1 MTESRAVATAQ
12 PARQVARVENVQ
24 PMFDTDRFE
33 HFQRAAS
40 ALMHSSI
47 LNPSIRGDDPKQ
59 CFSNLM
65 LVFDLADRWKLPP
78 LSIAQCISIVHNK
91 VVYEGKLIQAAL
103 DSSLGVT
110 LYPWWTGERGTLE
123 YRIFL
128 SDTPW
133 DDMSDEQLAALRP
146 GVQIRG
152 RRIIDGSVAEWRTF
166 KKNSTEATPAW
177 SGAATQNQL
186 LYRGSREW
194 ARRYEPAHLLGV
206 YGDDEIEQI
215 QSRMDRAR
223 DTAPAA
229 LGLSGGFTR
238 PVEPAPEPEVEDAQ
252 VEPVKEEAD
261 EQAADAP
268 ETAQD
273 SQVEAEATSDA
284 GTDEEAQDEG
294 PSVEDVAER
303 AKAAYEATF
312 CGFPHTYEGEDTWP
326 DDARTVIDAAAQ
338 RGADAFDDAKELAYQ
353 QGRAGQV
360 MTELQPP
367 VDATGLTAR
376 WKALRAE
383 WEKGQADA
391 EEDAKASPS
400 AEAPAAEAD
409 AVDADTD
416 DAETDALAGWTAK
429 LLELNSW
436 ADIKA
441 ALHAFSQTPEWKA
454 MGPEDLSDV
463 RSLAWG
469 RQNFLIMDGQEKF
482 DFLNDL
488 TAFRCWIEWT
498 EDADAIEGNWQAIAS
513 MPHFQNLGADQQK
526 ALATAVQA
534 CIAALGGGE

>member
-252 VEPVKEEAD
+252 VEPVKEEAA
-261 EQAADAP
+261 EQAADAQ

-273 SQVEAEATSDA
+273 AQVGAEATSDA

-294 PSVEDVAER
+294 PSAHDVAER
-303 AKAAYEATF
+303 SQAAYEATF
-312 CGFPHTYEGEDTWP
+312 CGFPHTYDGEDTWP

-391 EEDAKASPS
+391 EEDAKASPL

-454 MGPEDLSDV
+454 MGPEDLSEV

-513 MPHFQNLGADQQK
+513 MPHFQNLGSDQQK

>member
-152 RRIIDGSVAEWRTF
+152 RRIIDGSVGEWRTF

-252 VEPVKEEAD
+252 VEPVKEETA

-273 SQVEAEATSDA
+273 AKVEAEATSDA
-284 GTDEEAQDEG
+284 GTDEEAQDDG
-294 PSVEDVAER
+294 PSAEDVVNR

-312 CGFPHTYEGEDTWP
+312 CGFPHTYEGEDSWP
-326 DDARTVIDAAAQ
+326 DDVRAAIDAEAQ
-338 RGADAFDDAKELAYQ
+338 KGADAFDDAKELAYQ

-400 AEAPAAEAD
+400 VEAPASEAD

-436 ADIKA
+436 ADINA

-454 MGPEDLSDV
+454 MGPEDLSEV
-463 RSLAWG
+463 RSLAWA

-513 MPHFQNLGADQQK
+513 MPHFQNLGGDQQK
-526 ALATAVQA
+526 ALAAAVQA

>member
-65 LVFDLADRWKLPP
+65 LVFDLAERWKLPA

-223 DTAPAA
+223 DAAPAA

-252 VEPVKEEAD
+252 VEPVKEEDAG
-261 EQAADAP
+261 QAADAP

-273 SQVEAEATSDA
+273 AQVEAEATSDA

-294 PSVEDVAER
+294 LSAHDVAER
-303 AKAAYEATF
+303 SQAAYEATF

-391 EEDAKASPS
+391 EEDAKASPA

-454 MGPEDLSDV
+454 MGPEDLSEV

-513 MPHFQNLGADQQK
+513 MPHFQNLGSDQQK

>member
-12 PARQVARVENVQ
+12 PARQVARVENIQ

-103 DSSLGVT
+103 NSSLGVT

-152 RRIIDGSVAEWRTF
+152 RRIIDGSVGEWRTF

-194 ARRYEPAHLLGV
+194 ARRFEPAHLLGV
-206 YGDDEIEQI
+206 YGDDEIEMI

-223 DTAPAA
+223 DAAPAA
-229 LGLSGGFTR
+229 LGLSGGLTK
-238 PVEPAPEPEVEDAQ
+238 PAAAEPAAPAAAEEVEDAQ
-252 VEPVKEEAD
+252 VEDVEVEDA
-261 EQAADAP
+261 QDAP
-268 ETAQD
+268 EAAKETQG
-273 SQVEAEATSDA
+273 EAEAMPGPEKVEDA
-284 GTDEEAQDEG
+284 AQDG
-294 PSVEDVAER
+294 PSVEDVAVR
-303 AKAAYEATF
+303 ARAAYEATF
-312 CGFPHTYEGEDTWP
+312 GGGAHSYEGEDEWP
-326 DDARTVIDAAAQ
+326 AEARIEIDKQAQ
-338 RGADAFDDAKELAYQ
+338 IGADEFDDAKELAYH
-353 QGRAGQV
+353 QGRAGQM
-360 MTELQPP
+360 MTEVQPP
-367 VDATGLTAR
+367 ADAGAGLKHR
-376 WKALRAE
+376 WNLLRAE
-383 WEKGQADA
+383 WRKGQDDA
-391 EEDAKASPS
+391 KEDAASDGESGPD
-400 AEAPAAEAD
+400 AADED
-409 AVDADTD
+409 VDGEVDA
-416 DAETDALAGWTAK
+416 AAGWAST
-429 LLELNSW
+429 LIGLGSW
-436 ADIKA
+436 AEIKP
-441 ALHAFSQTPEWKA
+441 ALHAFSQSDEWKA
-454 MGPEDLSDV
+454 AAPEQLAEF
-463 RSLAWG
+463 RSLVWS
-469 RQNFLIMDGQEKF
+469 RQHAIIQAGDEKF

-498 EDADAIEGNWQAIAS
+498 DDADAIEGNWQALAS
-513 MPHFQNLGADQQK
+513 MDHFGGLAEAQQK
-526 ALATAVQA
+526 AMAQAVA
-534 CIAALGGGE
+534 GRIKALGGGE

>member
-110 LYPWWTGERGTLE
+110 LYPWWTGDRGTTE

-128 SDTPW
+128 SDKPW
-133 DDMSDEQLAALRP
+133 DDLTDEELGALRP

-166 KKNSTEATPAW
+166 GKDGRTPNPAW
-177 SGAATQNQL
+177 TGAATQNQL

-223 DTAPAA
+223 DSAPAA

-252 VEPVKEEAD
+252 VEPVKEEAA

-273 SQVEAEATSDA
+273 AQVEAEATSDA

-294 PSVEDVAER
+294 PSVEDVNAR
-303 AKAAYEATF
+303 AQAAYEATF
-312 CGFPHTYEGEDTWP
+312 CGFPHTYEGEDSWP
-326 DDARTVIDAAAQ
+326 DDARAVIDQKAAE
-338 RGADAFDDAKELAYQ
+338 GADAFDDAKELAYQ

-429 LLELNSW
+429 LMTLNSW

-526 ALATAVQA
+526 ALAAAVQA

>member
-1 MTESRAVATAQ
+1 MTESRAVSTAQ

-152 RRIIDGSVAEWRTF
+152 RRIIDGSVGEWRTF

-194 ARRYEPAHLLGV
+194 ARHYEPAHLLGV

-223 DTAPAA
+223 DAAPAA

-238 PVEPAPEPEVEDAQ
+238 PVEAAPEPEVEDAQ
-252 VEPVKEEAD
+252 VEPVQEEAA
-261 EQAADAP
+261 EQAQDAP

-273 SQVEAEATSDA
+273 AQVEGEATSDA
-284 GTDEEAQDEG
+284 GTDEEAQDDG
-294 PSVEDVAER
+294 PSAEDVAER

-312 CGFPHTYEGEDTWP
+312 CGFPHTYEGEDSWP
-326 DDARTVIDAAAQ
+326 DDARAVIDAEAQ
-338 RGADAFDDAKELAYQ
+338 KGADAFDDAKELAYQ

-391 EEDAKASPS
+391 AADSKPSPS
-400 AEAPAAEAD
+400 AEEGAAQD
-409 AVDADTD
+409 DTD

>member
-47 LNPSIRGDDPKQ
+47 LNPSIRGESPQQ

-110 LYPWWTGERGTLE
+110 LYPWWTGDRGTTE

-128 SDTPW
+128 SDKPW
-133 DDMSDEQLAALRP
+133 DDLTDEELGALRP

-166 KKNSTEATPAW
+166 GKDGRTPNPAW
-177 SGAATQNQL
+177 TGAATQNQL

-223 DTAPAA
+223 DAAPAA

-252 VEPVKEEAD
+252 VEPVKEEAV

-273 SQVEAEATSDA
+273 AKVEAEATSDA

-294 PSVEDVAER
+294 PSAEDVAER

-312 CGFPHTYEGEDTWP
+312 CGFPHTYEGEDSWP
-326 DDARTVIDAAAQ
+326 DDARAVIDQKAAE
-338 RGADAFDDAKELAYQ
+338 GADAFDDAKELAYQ

>member
-152 RRIIDGSVAEWRTF
+152 RRIIDGSVGEWRTF

-252 VEPVKEEAD
+252 VEPVKEEAA

-273 SQVEAEATSDA
+273 AQVGAEATSDA
-284 GTDEEAQDEG
+284 GTDEEDQDEG
-294 PSVEDVAER
+294 PSADDVAER
-303 AKAAYEATF
+303 SQAAYEATF
-312 CGFPHTYEGEDTWP
+312 CGLPHTYEGEDTWP
-326 DDARTVIDAAAQ
+326 DDARSVIDAAAQ

-391 EEDAKASPS
+391 EEDAKASPA

-454 MGPEDLSDV
+454 MGPEDLAEV
-463 RSLAWG
+463 RSLAWA

-513 MPHFQNLGADQQK
+513 MPHFQNLGGDQQK
-526 ALATAVQA
+526 ALAAAVQA

>member
-47 LNPSIRGDDPKQ
+47 LNPSIRGSDPKQ

-65 LVFDLADRWKLPP
+65 LVFDLAERWKLPA

-110 LYPWWTGERGTLE
+110 LYPWWTGERGALE

-128 SDTPW
+128 SDKPW
-133 DDMSDEQLAALRP
+133 DDLTDEELAALRP
-146 GVQIRG
+146 GVQMRG
-152 RRIIDGSVAEWRTF
+152 RRIIDGSVSEWRTF
-166 KKNSTEATPAW
+166 GKDGRTPNPAW
-177 SGAATQNQL
+177 TGAATQNQL

-194 ARRYEPAHLLGV
+194 ARRFEPAHLLGV

-223 DTAPAA
+223 DTAPPA

-238 PVEPAPEPEVEDAQ
+238 PVEAAPEAQVEDAQ
-252 VEPVKEEAD
+252 VEPLREKAA
-261 EQAADAP
+261 EQAQDAP
-268 ETAQD
+268 EAEQD
-273 SQVEAEATSDA
+273 GQVEAEATA
-284 GTDEEAQDEG
+284 EPQA
-294 PSVEDVAER
+294 EDVADR

-312 CGFPHTYEGEDTWP
+312 CGLPHTYEGEDSWP
-326 DDARTVIDAAAQ
+326 DEARAVIDAEAQ
-338 RGADAFDDAKELAYQ
+338 KGADAFDDAKELAYQ
-353 QGRAGQV
+353 QGRAGHV
-360 MTELQPP
+360 MTEPQPP
-367 VDATGLTAR
+367 VDATSLTAR

-383 WEKGQADA
+383 WEKGQVDA
-391 EEDAKASPS
+391 ATDSKANPS
-400 AEAPAAEAD
+400 ADENEAQDAAAVTGPLDGWAAE
-409 AVDADTD
+409 
-416 DAETDALAGWTAK
+416 LQN
-429 LLELNSW
+429 LNSW
-436 ADIKA
+436 SEIKP
-441 ALHAFSQTPEWKA
+441 ALHAFSQSDAWKSMDA
-454 MGPEDLSDV
+454 AGLAEV
-463 RSLAWG
+463 RALAWA
-469 RQNFLIMDGQEKF
+469 RQHAIIEAGMEKF

-513 MPHFQNLGADQQK
+513 MPHFQNLGPDQQK
-526 ALATAVQA
+526 ALATAVQT
-534 CIAALGGGE
+534 CIAARGGGE

>member
-40 ALMHSSI
+40 ALMHSSF
-47 LNPSIRGDDPKQ
+47 LNPAVRGDNPNQ

-146 GVQIRG
+146 GIQIRG

-166 KKNSTEATPAW
+166 KKNSTEATQAW

-194 ARRYEPAHLLGV
+194 ARRFEPAHLLGV

-223 DTAPAA
+223 DAAPAA

-238 PVEPAPEPEVEDAQ
+238 PVEAAPEPEVEEDQ
-252 VEPVKEEAD
+252 VEPVQEEAA
-261 EQAADAP
+261 EQAQDAP

-273 SQVEAEATSDA
+273 AQVEGEATSDA
-284 GTDEEAQDEG
+284 ETDEEDQGDGPSAQD
-294 PSVEDVAER
+294 VADR
-303 AKAAYEATF
+303 AEAAYQATF
-312 CGFPHTYEGEDTWP
+312 CGLPHTYEGEDHWP
-326 DDARTVIDAAAQ
+326 DDAREEIDLRA
-338 RGADAFDDAKELAYQ
+338 RDGADAFDDAKELAYQ

-391 EEDAKASPS
+391 AADSKASPS
-400 AEAPAAEAD
+400 AEAPASEAD

-454 MGPEDLSDV
+454 MGPEDLSEV
-463 RSLAWG
+463 RSLAWA

-513 MPHFQNLGADQQK
+513 MPHFQNLGSDQQK